1 MEIRN
6 YAVYK
11 EPEILNL
18 YTSVGWTAYTCD
30 PKTLKMGFSHSLLIL
45 AAYEGE
51 KLLGLV
57 RVVGDGFTV
66 VLIQD
71 LLVLPAYQHKGI
83 GGRLVQAVLKRF
95 SHVRQIELA
104 TENTPKTIG
113 FYRSQGFLEMSELG
127 CLGFMKP

>member
-18 YTSVGWTAYTCD
+18 YASVGWTAYTCD

-51 KLLGLV
+51 DRKS
-57 RVVGDGFTV
+57 VV
-66 VLIQD
+66 
-71 LLVLPAYQHKGI
+71 
-83 GGRLVQAVLKRF
+83 
-95 SHVRQIELA
+95 
-104 TENTPKTIG
+104 
-113 FYRSQGFLEMSELG
+113 
-127 CLGFMKP
+127 

>member
-6 YAVYK
+6 YEVYK

-71 LLVLPAYQHKGI
+71 LLCCRPIITRGSAAGWC
-83 GGRLVQAVLKRF
+83 RLF
-95 SHVRQIELA
+95 
-104 TENTPKTIG
+104 
-113 FYRSQGFLEMSELG
+113 
-127 CLGFMKP
+127 